1 MRTLLKQSF
10 ALCCVVAL
18 WMTASVASAQTLAT
32 ESADPVLW
40 SKTLGEWRRIIVRLP
55 ESYGRSTQTY
65 PVIYLLDGEAHTALT
80 AETVKFMADNV
91 QMPEAIVVGIP
102 NGVLTRSHN
111 LTPKSSVPADMKEGE
126 GGASEF
132 LKFIADEVAPWVE
145 QRYRT
150 EPFRILIGHSYGG
163 LFAMH
168 TLLTRPDAFNAY
180 LALDPSL
187 WFDQQSYVTSVPAAL
202 RKLDQSRYRY
212 LYTAGIT
219 SNEALKVFDAN
230 LAQDSP
236 QGIVLR
242 TRPTR
247 AIEDHNS
254 MVHLAIYDGLEQL
267 FAGWSF
273 NDALDA
279 ALKSGADPYGA
290 IRAHYQQLN
299 AKYGLHIRL
308 SQKAYLW
315 GGYQFIPDGKD
326 AKRNPARAVEIL
338 SEMGEVYWD
347 LKYLNLP
354 TALAAAGRA
363 DEALALLEQGQKYF
377 AALPD
382 AGLELLKVVTR
393 MKEIRA
399 AQAGKK
405 RAK

>member
-1 MRTLLKQSF
+1 
-10 ALCCVVAL
+10 
-18 WMTASVASAQTLAT
+18 MTGSVASAETLAID
-32 ESADPVLW
+32 AGDPVLW

-65 PVIYLLDGEAHTALT
+65 PVIYLLDGEAHAALT
-80 AETVKFMADNV
+80 AETVAFMAGSN
-91 QMPEAIVVGIP
+91 QMPEAIVIGIA

-111 LTPKSSVPADMKEGE
+111 LTPMSSVPKEMQE
-126 GGASEF
+126 GGGGADDF
-132 LKFIADEVAPWVE
+132 LRFITDEVAPWVE

-187 WFDQQSYVTSVPAAL
+187 WYDRQALVTSVPAAL
-202 RKLDQSRYRY
+202 RKLDQGRFRY

-219 SNEALKVFDAN
+219 ANEALKAFSAN
-230 LAQDSP
+230 LAQEP
-236 QGIVLR
+236 PAGIVLR
-242 TRPTR
+242 SRPPR
-247 AIEDHNS
+247 SSEDHNS

-267 FAGWSF
+267 FEGWSF
-273 NDALDA
+273 SNAMTPA
-279 ALKSGADPYGA
+279 IESGRDPFVT
-290 IRAHYQQLN
+290 IQAHYEALR
-299 AKYGLHIRL
+299 AKFGLRVRM

-315 GGYQFIPDGKD
+315 AGYHVLKPGGTNKKGE
-326 AKRNPARAVEIL
+326 PARAVEIL
-338 SEMGEVYWD
+338 SEMAEVYRD

-354 TALAAAGRA
+354 VALAAAGRV
-363 DEALALLEQGQKYF
+363 DEALGLLDEGAKYF
-377 AALPD
+377 AVLPNK
-382 AGLELLKVVTR
+382 GLEQLNVLER

-399 AQAGKK
+399 ARPENK